1 MSNHVTV
8 TTPANNHIVVSSSL
22 AQSIGQVSRLGE
34 AQIARTTSTNA
45 MTGDIFFKFYR
56 CDDSS
61 GSKVYTALDVSTAI
75 ADSTVKANFL
85 TMLMIQYYQYSSIV
99 SDIGGSFGDLAE
111 RLSGLAVTSVNLAT
125 TLTMPASN
133 TNFVEFVGMGL
144 GSYVGAEFINGNST
158 ERGSSVWGTR
168 VGQVHVTDVDPTV
181 SPVNALYDNS
191 DSGCWSFSR
200 YNCDGIIVYTNMF
213 GNAFSSP
220 GGGCWSQ
227 MLCVWPILAHSSVL
241 DAQFA
246 CVFNNYDQSFLKS
259 GLGYFARDARVDTF
273 YGWCGNY
280 LQSIFNDWGIPVIS
294 PVWSMSDL
302 AMASYV
308 SYSTLG
314 QNNFNNYG
322 SLTDQAKAFRFVGP
336 KAAEN
341 VDSVKEKAVRSLL
354 PLLWANE
361 CRWGTASAVSG
372 AVPNFEAAVTSLGY
386 ASVTDYMNAALASS
400 PEGYNAH
407 IYKYILNNE
416 SHPSFTP
423 NSTRSYITNGVSWST
438 KLGLQPSLANCFT
451 QESPSYPKYSKHAI
465 EDFYPTGVGTYGT
478 ALINRIEDGTL
489 IVVEET
495 TPAQNALLQNWLYT
509 P

>member
-1 MSNHVTV
+1 MSSVTI
-8 TTPANNHIVVSSSL
+8 TTPANNHIVVSSTR
-22 AQSIGQVSRLGE
+22 AQGLGSVNRIGP
-34 AQIARTTSTNA
+34 AQIARTSSTNA
-45 MTGDIFFKFYR
+45 MIGDIFFKFYR

-61 GSKVYTALDVSTAI
+61 GSKVYTALDVSSAI
-75 ADSTVKANFL
+75 ANSTIQSRFL
-85 TMLMIQYYQYSSIV
+85 TMLMIQYYQDTTIV
-99 SDIGGSFGDLAE
+99 NDIGGSFPDLAE
-111 RLSGLAVTSVNLAT
+111 RLSGVGTPTTNLAT
-125 TLTMPASN
+125 SITMPGSSA
-133 TNFVEFVGMGL
+133 NFVEFVGMGL

-158 ERGSSVWGTR
+158 ERASSVWGTR
-168 VGQVHVTDVDPTV
+168 VGQVHLTDVDPTV

-191 DSGCWSFSR
+191 DAGCWSFDR
-200 YNCDGIIVYTNMF
+200 YNCDGIIVYTNLF
-213 GNAFSSP
+213 GSAFSAS
-220 GGGCWSQ
+220 GASCWSQ
-227 MLCVWPILAHSSVL
+227 MLCVWPILASTLS
-241 DAQFA
+241 AEYA

-259 GLGYFARDARVDTF
+259 GLGYFARDARVDTY
-273 YGWCGNY
+273 YGWAGNY

-294 PVWSMSDL
+294 PIWCMSDL

-341 VDSVKEKAVRSLL
+341 VDAVNEKAVRSLL

-361 CRWGTASAVSG
+361 CRWGTSSAVSG
-372 AVPNFEAAVTSLGY
+372 AVPNFETSVSNLGY
-386 ASVTDYMNAALASS
+386 ASVTNYMNAALGTS

-416 SHPSFTP
+416 SHPSNTP
-423 NSTRSYITNGVSWST
+423 TSTRSYITNGVSWSS
-438 KLGLQPSLANCFT
+438 KLAAQPSLANCFT
-451 QESPSYPKYSKHAI
+451 QESPSYPKYSKHAV
-465 EDFYPTGVGTYGT
+465 EDFYPTGAGTYGT
-478 ALINRIEDGTL
+478 ALINRIEDGSL

-495 TPAQNALLQNWLYT
+495 TPAQNTLLQNWVYT